1 MIKPLLVYF
10 KAAIYPDILNE
21 LKKIPCDKLILE
33 YYPYPHPHDIA
44 RDFFLEHTE
53 YTHLIIHPQDLLVTR
68 EDYDNLIFDLIEND
82 YPVLSGVCNVERPP
96 HRLSG
101 VMNCC
106 IKCPN
111 RNRDNRKYNWIP
123 FASMPNSLG
132 LMKVGFMGFAF
143 TFIKRN
149 VIERRLI
156 DGEFIFKGCD
166 GKEIYPDL
174 NFCNGCKE
182 LDIPIIV
189 DTHVQLVHYANHKPS
204 LIGKQ
209 SCKQLFIRYEENLI
223 HG

>member
-1 MIKPLLVYF
+1 MIRPLLIYF

-33 YYPYPHPHDIA
+33 YYPYPHPHNIA

-53 YTHLIIHPQDLLVTR
+53 YTHLIIHPQDLLVTK
-68 EDYDNLIFDLIEND
+68 EDYLHLKLFVECLDC
-82 YPVLSGVCNVERPP
+82 PVLSGVCNVERPP

-111 RNRDNRKYNWIP
+111 PDPNKRKYNWIP
-123 FASMPNSLG
+123 FPSMPESLG
-132 LMKVGFMGFAF
+132 IIQVGFMGFAF

-174 NFCNGCKE
+174 NFCSNCND
-182 LDIPIIV
+182 LDIKIMV
-189 DTHVQLVHYANHKPS
+189 DTDVRLIHYANHKPS

-209 SCKQLFIRYEENLI
+209 SCKQLFIPFHEELI

>member
-21 LKKIPCDKLILE
+21 LRKIPCDKLILE
-33 YYPYPHPHDIA
+33 YYPYPHPHNIA

-53 YTHLIIHPQDLLVTR
+53 YTHLIIHPQDLLVTK
-68 EDYDNLIFDLIEND
+68 EDYQKLLND
-82 YPVLSGVCNVERPP
+82 VLYDDFPVFSGVCNVERPP

-111 RNRDNRKYNWIP
+111 RDKDNRKYNWIP
-123 FASMPNSLG
+123 IPSIPNLLG
-132 LMKVGFMGFAF
+132 ITKVGFMGFAF
-143 TFIKRN
+143 TFIKRS

-182 LDIPIIV
+182 LDIPICV
-189 DTHVQLVHYANHKPS
+189 DTDVQLVHYANHKPS

-209 SCKQLFIRYEENLI
+209 SCKQVFIRYEENLI